1 MEVQAHVNNQL
12 LLLEHDNSQH
22 LNDVLFPRMAVSIAN
37 AKEHELLLMELHT
50 TLIHADG
57 EVVNDVHNLKHL

>member
-1 MEVQAHVNNQL
+1 
-12 LLLEHDNSQH
+12 
-22 LNDVLFPRMAVSIAN
+22 MAVSIAN
-37 AKEHELLLMELHT
+37 AKERELLLMELHT